1 MIKIKSIS
9 DVISN
14 SSNEAFILRCRD
26 HDSYDI
32 FKGYF
37 KDVIQQF
44 ATEHGLDDLP
54 GKKMPFKVYRASVS
68 SADNPNYNEG
78 NIYWNAKDIVL
89 QVKETSGLMW
99 DIQDL
104 LNRTLKSR
112 NLDRAGI
119 SWTDPVFVA
128 DGEKL

>member
-44 ATEHGLDDLP
+44 ATEHGLDDIP

-68 SADNPNYNEG
+68 SADNPKNPTLLKHTYPP
-78 NIYWNAKDIVL
+78 IFPKFSISVL
-89 QVKETSGLMW
+89 
-99 DIQDL
+99 
-104 LNRTLKSR
+104 
-112 NLDRAGI
+112 
-119 SWTDPVFVA
+119 
-128 DGEKL
+128 

>member
-1 MIKIKSIS
+1 MIKIKGIS

-14 SSNEAFILRCRD
+14 SSNEAFILRCGD

-32 FKGYF
+32 FKGF
-37 KDVIQQF
+37 FRDVIQQF
-44 ATEHGLDDLP
+44 ATEHGLDNIP
-54 GKKMPFKVYRASVS
+54 AKKMPFKIYRASVS

-78 NIYWNAKDIVL
+78 SIYWNAKDVVL
-89 QVKETSGLMW
+89 QVKEASGLMW
-99 DIQDL
+99 DIQNL
-104 LNRTLKSR
+104 LNNTTNSR

-119 SWTDPVFVA
+119 NWTDPIFVP